1 MALKKCFLLFLGDKS
16 TSHMNAIKK
25 SMDSYFGHTIDGFR
39 FINFEGNNTFYED
52 VEKELDNLKTKDI
65 EPIIMKGFNIH
76 TEEYI
81 RAIIKY
87 YKRDHKDQK
96 FLLTH
101 CAVFD
106 KFILSDAALLT
117 NYTKENIYSLI
128 INALSLAEDLNKIGK
143 FELTSDKDLNKVALL
158 NAGGGSNLNTATQEW
173 QDIYKT
179 LNTYNKL
186 NKDYGRNFKI
196 EMEQFDT
203 CVDAARRADKSG
215 KSIYSIAL
223 PSIIVP
229 SSINEGNSI
238 WKSLTIFGN
247 QSLAG
252 IVVGIPMFIGLTS
265 RTDSSDTIEK
275 TITYLLE
282 LLHRKGKL

>member
-1 MALKKCFLLFLGDKS
+1 MRKKCFLLFLGDKS
-16 TSHMNAIKK
+16 ANHINAIKK
-25 SMDSYFGHTIDGFR
+25 VMDGHFGYNIEGFR
-39 FINFEGNNTFYED
+39 FISFSYNNFIDEVAEEID
-52 VEKELDNLKTKDI
+52 KLKFHDI

-76 TEEYI
+76 TEDYI

-117 NYTKENIYSLI
+117 DYTKENIYTLI
-128 INALSLAEDLNKIGK
+128 MNALSLAEDLNKCGK
-143 FELTSDKDLNKVALL
+143 LENKNLNKVALL
-158 NAGGGSNLNTATQEW
+158 NAGGGSNLNTASQEW
-173 QDIYKT
+173 QDIYRT

-186 NKDYGRNFKI
+186 SKDYNRTFEV
-196 EMEQFDT
+196 EMEQFDV
-203 CVDAARRADKSG
+203 CVSETIRADKT
-215 KSIYSIAL
+215 KSSLYSVEL
-223 PSIIVP
+223 PTIIVP

-238 WKSLTIFGN
+238 WKSLTVFGN

-252 IVVGIPMFIGLTS
+252 IVTGIPMYIGLTS

-275 TITYLLE
+275 TINYLLS
-282 LLHRKGKL
+282 LLYMKGIDNEIK

>member
-16 TSHMNAIKK
+16 TNHINAIKK
-25 SMDSYFGHTIDGFR
+25 SMDSYFGYNIDGFR
-39 FINFEGNNTFYED
+39 FINFENNNTFYED
-52 VEKELDNLKTKDI
+52 VEKELDNLKSKDI

-76 TEEYI
+76 TEDYI

-117 NYTKENIYSLI
+117 TYNKENIYSLI
-128 INALSLAEDLNKIGK
+128 MNALTLAENLNKAGK
-143 FELTSDKDLNKVALL
+143 FDVNTLNKVALL
-158 NAGGGSNLNTATQEW
+158 NAGGSTNLGTASQEW

-179 LNTYNKL
+179 LVTYNKL
-186 NKDYGRNFKI
+186 NKDYNRTFDL
-196 EMEQFDT
+196 EMEQFDV
-203 CVDAARRADKSG
+203 CVDAGIRSDKTG
-215 KSIYSIAL
+215 KSLYSIDL
-223 PSIIVP
+223 PTIIIP

-238 WKSLTIFGN
+238 WKSLTVFGN
-247 QSLAG
+247 KSLAG

-282 LLHRKGKL
+282 LLYRKGNI